1 MRYLNSR
8 REKSLLLYPTLYEP
22 RSRFTANFFNLAT
35 KCSPKRIY
43 SFQEIILP
51 IGPFLEWHSNSSGLH
66 SIIRNV
72 LNSNNSLFPKLTVL
86 VAGTWLLSAT
96 ALADFAISGSLD
108 HLEPGSKLQL
118 LREDL
123 DQRNRT
129 LEGEIL
135 VQANRSFDA
144 TFTGEPGL
152 FSLVLPTGESIAL
165 AIDDGQKTSITA
177 TPGNPNSFKIAG
189 SPDTDVLQAYETF
202 RKDSLTRL
210 VYPPR
215 AELNKANDTG
225 ADAATMARLSA
236 GEVEGYAAH
245 KRELNDFSIDQAKT
259 SIALYATSL
268 RWDGDHRSEALEAE
282 VNAFAKSHPN
292 LAITRSMLERM
303 RLFKLT
309 SIGSIGSPIS
319 GKSIDGKQLSLEDF
333 RGKTVLLDFWASWCV
348 PCRVEN
354 RHYPSLLEKYA
365 SDGFAIFAVNLEES
379 RTSWAIASKR
389 DGVYWPQISDPL
401 VWKSPAALAYN
412 VGALPVSFL
421 LDPEGRIIARNL
433 RGEQLDVKLEALFGK

>member
-1 MRYLNSR
+1 M
-8 REKSLLLYPTLYEP
+8 
-22 RSRFTANFFNLAT
+22 
-35 KCSPKRIY
+35 
-43 SFQEIILP
+43 
-51 IGPFLEWHSNSSGLH
+51 EWHSNPSGFH
-66 SIIRNV
+66 SILPNA
-72 LNSNNSLFPKLTVL
+72 LSLKKRLSPNLTAFV
-86 VAGTWLLSAT
+86 VGAWLLSAT

-108 HLEPGSKLQL
+108 HLEPGSKVQL

-129 LEGEIL
+129 LEGGL
-135 VQANRSFDA
+135 VIQANRSFDA

-152 FSLVLPTGESIAL
+152 FSLVLPTGETIAL
-165 AIDDGQKTSITA
+165 AIADGQKISITA
-177 TPGNPNSFKIAG
+177 TTGSPIKITG

-202 RKDSLTRL
+202 RKGSLARL

-268 RWDGDHRSEALEAE
+268 RWDGDHRSEALGAQ
-282 VNAFAKSHPN
+282 VDMFAKSHPD
-292 LAITRSMLERM
+292 LVITRSMLDRM
-303 RLFKLT
+303 RLLKLT
-309 SIGSIGSPIS
+309 SIGSIGSPIL
-319 GKSIDGKQLSLEDF
+319 GKSIDGKELSLKDF

-354 RHYPSLLEKYA
+354 RHYASLLKKYSSA
-365 SDGFAIFAVNLEES
+365 GFAIFAVNLDES

-401 VWKSPAALAYN
+401 VWNSPAALAYN

-421 LDPEGRIIARNL
+421 LEPEGRIIARNL
-433 RGEQLDVKLEALFGK
+433 RGEQLDAKLEQLFAK

>member
-1 MRYLNSR
+1 MNF
-8 REKSLLLYPTLYEP
+8 KHLYYRISILFAWIWLQSPTA
-22 RSRFTANFFNLAT
+22 S
-35 KCSPKRIY
+35 
-43 SFQEIILP
+43 
-51 IGPFLEWHSNSSGLH
+51 
-66 SIIRNV
+66 
-72 LNSNNSLFPKLTVL
+72 
-86 VAGTWLLSAT
+86 
-96 ALADFAISGSLD
+96 ADFTVSGTLD
-108 HLEPGSKLQL
+108 QLEPGATLQL

-123 DQRNRT
+123 DQRNST
-129 LEGEIL
+129 LEGKTL
-135 VQANRSFDA
+135 VQSNHSFKA

-152 FSLVLPTGESIAL
+152 FSLVLPSGEVVAL
-165 AIDDGQKTSITA
+165 AIDDGQNVTIKSALENDSGFRIT
-177 TPGNPNSFKIAG
+177 G
-189 SPDTDVLQAYETF
+189 SPDTNILQAYESF
-202 RKDSLTRL
+202 RKDSLARL

-215 AELNKANDTG
+215 ALLNQANDTG
-225 ADAATMARLSA
+225 ADSATMARLSA

-245 KRELNDFSIDQAKT
+245 KRELNDFSIEQAKT

-268 RWDGDHRSEALEAE
+268 RWDADHRIGELEAQAT
-282 VNAFAKSHPN
+282 AFAQAHPT

-365 SDGFAIFAVNLEES
+365 SDGFAIFAVNLDES

-433 RGEQLDVKLEALFGK
+433 RGEQLDAKLEVLFGK